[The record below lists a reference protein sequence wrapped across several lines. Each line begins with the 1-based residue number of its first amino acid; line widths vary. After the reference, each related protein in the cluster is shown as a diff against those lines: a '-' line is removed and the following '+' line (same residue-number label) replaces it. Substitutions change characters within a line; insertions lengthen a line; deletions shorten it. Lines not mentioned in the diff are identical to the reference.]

1 MEPEQLVYMDLA
13 SAGYYG
19 DFLPSSE
26 WRMHLDIY
34 RARPAAQAILHA
46 HPTYSTALAVQ
57 RREIP
62 AFHYMVGAA
71 GGKKIPCAGYATFGT
86 QELSDEIL
94 DALGDTY
101 SACLMANHGMVRP
114 ATSDP
119 PPRLFLLAFF

>member
-1 MEPEQLVYMDLA
+1 MPPLFQLRASRCLLTLALTDTMEPEQLVYMDLA

-62 AFHYMVGAA
+62 VL
-71 GGKKIPCAGYATFGT
+71 IR
-86 QELSDEIL
+86 S
-94 DALGDTY
+94 
-101 SACLMANHGMVRP
+101 S
-114 ATSDP
+114 
-119 PPRLFLLAFF
+119 FLRFSIENI